1 MTFLNPL
8 AGLLAAGIA
17 TPILLLFYFLKLRRR
32 PVRVSS
38 TLLWERAVRD
48 MQVNEPFRWLRPS
61 WMLLLQLLALWL
73 LSAALARP
81 AIDAP
86 EAVADRVIILI
97 DASASMGAEADAATG
112 ATRLDRAKDEAR
124 SLIERLSETVGG
136 GGGPVEAAVVSFAAS
151 ARAET
156 GMTASRA
163 ELRGAIGAIE
173 QTDQPGDLA
182 AALDLAGVLL
192 GSREAERAAA
202 RVVIIGD
209 GAYGE
214 NVSTPVRDTRFIR
227 IGPDPGADSD
237 NLGIVA
243 IAARRD
249 LGEAARVRVFLRVVN
264 ASRNAV
270 RAPVSLLLDGRV
282 LDTRTIEVGART
294 DAGPGEAA
302 VTFEFLDEPTGV
314 SGLVTATI
322 GRRDALAADNTAAIR
337 LEPAI
342 PPRVLIVTPTVRS
355 EAQRLAHGL
364 LEDAFAAIGSTII
377 DTIDARAYASLVETP
392 GVFRHDLVVF
402 DGVRAASAPPSP
414 SVAFGSR
421 VGAFGP
427 RVERES
433 TGGAGFASWRRAH
446 PVLRNVSLDTVSIA
460 RSGVLDAP
468 GEGAAAAAGVTGETL
483 AFGADGPLITI
494 VRDRGVERVF
504 VGFELAQSNWPTQ
517 FSFVI
522 FLTNVVERL
531 TRLIGETSATAFTTS
546 DSITVRPA
554 PGATRI
560 VGDGPAPF
568 EAAVDPARASV
579 ALGALRRAGVYR
591 LEGVVDADRLLPVNL
606 LDARESDVAVRNEYE
621 FGDVRAGS
629 GAAGVAAPREIW
641 RWFALAGLALLTAE
655 WLLYAWRMRI

>member
-8 AGLLAAGIA
+8 AGLLAAGVA

-32 PVRVSS
+32 PLRVSS

-61 WMLLLQLLALWL
+61 WMLLLQLLALWSL
-73 LSAALARP
+73 CAALARP
-81 AIDAP
+81 AFDAP
-86 EAVADRVIILI
+86 ESVADRVIILI
-97 DASASMGAEADAATG
+97 DASASMGAEADQATG

-124 SLIERLSETVGG
+124 SLIDRLSETTGAG
-136 GGGPVEAAVVSFAAS
+136 RGPVEAAVVSFAATP
-151 ARAET
+151 RAET
-156 GMTASRA
+156 GLTPSRA
-163 ELRGAIGAIE
+163 ELRRAAGAIE

-192 GSREAERAAA
+192 GSREAERASA
-202 RVVIIGD
+202 RVVVIGD
-209 GAYGE
+209 GAYGGI
-214 NVSTPVRDTRFIR
+214 VSTPVRDTRFVR
-227 IGPDPGADSD
+227 VGPSADDDID

-249 LGEAARVRVFLRVVN
+249 LGDAARVRVFLRIVN
-264 ASRNAV
+264 ASRGAG

-282 LDTRTIEVGART
+282 LETRTIEVGART
-294 DAGPGEAA
+294 DEGPGEAA
-302 VTFEFLDEPTGV
+302 VTFEFLDEPAGAAR
-314 SGLVTATI
+314 LVTATI
-322 GRRDALAADNTAAIR
+322 GRRDALAADNTAAVR

-342 PPRVLIVTPTVRS
+342 PPRVLIVTPTDRT

-377 DTIDARAYASLVETP
+377 DTIDARAYASLVESP
-392 GVFRHDLVVF
+392 GAFRHDLVVF
-402 DGVRAASAPPSP
+402 DGVRSAPAPPTP

-421 VGAFGP
+421 VGAFGS

-433 TGGAGFASWRRAH
+433 TGGAAFASWRRAH
-446 PVLRNVSLDTVSIA
+446 PALRNVSLDTVSIA
-460 RSGVLDAP
+460 RWGALDAP
-468 GEGAAAAAGVTGETL
+468 GEGATAAGVTGETL
-483 AFGADGPLITI
+483 AFGTDGPLITI
-494 VRDRGVERVF
+494 VRDRGVERIF

-522 FLTNVVERL
+522 FLTNAVERL
-531 TRLIGETSATAFTTS
+531 TRLIGEASATAFTTT

-591 LEGVVDADRLLPVNL
+591 LEGVADADRLLPVNL
-606 LDARESDVAVRNEYE
+606 LDARESDVAAAGEIE
-621 FGDVRAGS
+621 LGDVRAGR
-629 GAAGVAAPREIW
+629 GAAGVAAPREVW
-641 RWFALAGLALLTAE
+641 RWFALAGLVLLTAE